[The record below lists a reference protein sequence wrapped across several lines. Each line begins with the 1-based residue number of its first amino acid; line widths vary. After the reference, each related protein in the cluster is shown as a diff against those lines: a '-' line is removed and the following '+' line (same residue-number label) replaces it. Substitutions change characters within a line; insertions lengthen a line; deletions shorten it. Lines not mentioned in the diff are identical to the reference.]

1 MTENKNKEG
10 AGVMLIFIMLLVA
23 AALWISFKLA
33 KIVYRYSR
41 DILLSIWS
49 FLITLI
55 VLITTFFEFNEDF
68 PSGFGII
75 VIFWC
80 LSFLP
85 ILIATLKL
93 YKINKIKIDQIIAEE
108 DEVEKYASQSS
119 GVAKKLLFS
128 AGAAYVGYQ
137 IGKNTS
143 S

>member
-1 MTENKNKEG
+1 MTENKNKESGG
-10 AGVMLIFIMLLVA
+10 AIIIFLILLV

-41 DILLSIWS
+41 DMLLSIWS
-49 FLITLI
+49 FLITFV
-55 VLITTFFEFNEDF
+55 VLIMTFFEFTEDF

-75 VIFWC
+75 LIFWS

-137 IGKNTS
+137 IGKNTPS
-143 S
+143 